1 MPAATVKSIAYADE
15 VAALGNT
22 AGAATAASGAAGDD
36 TDAARSD
43 HIHAIGSGS
52 VGDTIKLTAGVI
64 DVQAVPVAAPAA
76 ESLVKGMVYMDGTTL
91 KAVTVSY
98 SA

>member
-15 VAALGNT
+15 VAALTSSAPEDIGT
-22 AGAATAASGAAGDD
+22 TAAVGDG
-36 TDAARSD
+36 TAAARDD
-43 HIHAIGSGS
+43 HVHEIGSGV
-52 VGDTIKLTAGVI
+52 VGTTLNLASGVI
-64 DVQAVPVAAPAA
+64 NFEKVPTTAPAA
-76 ESLVKGMVYMDGTTL
+76 EELVKGMVYMEGTTL